1 MKKLQA
7 RKGTLRRL
15 IGFVYKEHKIQFIIV
30 IVSMVIATVTNV
42 LAIKT
47 IQNIVKVASEV
58 VSSGSTDLTPVA
70 IELMKMG
77 IFYLISII
85 FTYTYLR
92 IMIFVGQNSL
102 MRMREELF
110 SHMVKL
116 SIKFFDEN
124 QHGDLMSVFTN
135 DVNATRQLISQSL
148 PDLILVALQITFY
161 LIFMMI
167 TSPVLS
173 VFSIALGL
181 ILFLTSTHVTKKS
194 REYFR
199 KQQQSIGNLNG
210 YIEEMIE
217 GQKVVK
223 IFNREKRA
231 VEDFE
236 VLNEDLLENVMIA
249 EKRVRTLMPFTISV
263 GYFGFVLIAIVG
275 SSLAMI
281 NFLTVEA
288 LIVFLVFARS
298 FFGPFNRLSNQLS
311 FVGQATGG
319 ADRVFRVLEEEKEID
334 NGKYVIVNAKEEK
347 GELLVTEEKTSLLV
361 LYDEVTGE
369 IIRFKGDVRFNNVT
383 FGYNEKPVL
392 KAVSLFAKPG
402 EKIAFVGSTGAGKTT
417 VANLI
422 NRFYDINEGEITFD
436 GINVLD
442 IKKDSLRKAIAVVL
456 QDTSLFT
463 ATVMDNIRYGD
474 LNATDEEVINAAI
487 SANAHEFILKL
498 PHGYQTVLAYDGA
511 NLSQG
516 QRQLLSIARAI
527 VANRPVLILDEATSS
542 VDTYTEQLIQEAM
555 DVLMKGRTV
564 FVIAHRLSTIQDST
578 AIIVLE
584 DGKIIERGRHDYLID
599 SRGKYYEFYTG
610 LLELE

>member
-1 MKKLQA
+1 MKKMQA

-15 IGFVYKEHKIQFIIV
+15 IGFVYKEHKTELIV
-30 IVSMVIATVTNV
+30 VFVSMIIATITNV

-47 IQNIVKVASEV
+47 IQNIVGVAFSIV
-58 VSSGSTDLTPVA
+58 DSGSTDLTPVA
-70 IELMKMG
+70 IELTKMG
-77 IFYLISII
+77 LLFLASII
-85 FTYTYLR
+85 FTYVHLR
-92 IMIFVGQNSL
+92 IMIYVGQNSL

-116 SIKFFDEN
+116 PIKYFDEH

-148 PDLILVALQITFY
+148 PELALAILQIFSY
-161 LIFMMI
+161 LVVMI
-167 TSPVLS
+167 IISPILS
-173 VFSIALGL
+173 FFSISLGL
-181 ILFLTSTHVTKKS
+181 ILFLTSKHITSKS
-194 REYFR
+194 REYF
-199 KQQQSIGNLNG
+199 KQQQQSIGNLNG

-231 VEDFE
+231 VEDFD
-236 VLNEDLLENVMIA
+236 VLNEDVLKNVIEA
-249 EKRVRTLMPFTISV
+249 EKRVRTLIPFTMST
-263 GYFGFVLIAIVG
+263 GYFGFVLIAVVG

-281 NFLTVEA
+281 NYITVDA
-288 LIVFLVFARS
+288 LIIFLVFARS
-298 FFGPFNRLSNQLS
+298 FFGPFNRLSNQLA

-319 ADRVFRVLEEEKEID
+319 ADRVFKVLEENKEVD
-334 NGKYVIVNAKEEK
+334 DGKYVISYIKEKNGKLE
-347 GELLVTEEKTSLLV
+347 VTDEKTNMLA
-361 LYDEVTGE
+361 LYNPKNND
-369 IIRFKGDVRFNNVT
+369 IIKFKGDVRFNNVT
-383 FGYNEKPVL
+383 FGYNKKPVL
-392 KAVSLFAKPG
+392 KDVSLFAKPG

-436 GINVLD
+436 GINVLN
-442 IKKDSLRKAIAVVL
+442 IKKDSLRKVIAVVL

-463 ATVMDNIRYGD
+463 TTVRENIRYGD
-474 LNATDEEVINAAI
+474 LTATDEDVIKAAK

-498 PHGYQTVLAYDGA
+498 PEGYDTVLTYNGE

-555 DVLMKGRTV
+555 DVLMRGRTV
-564 FVIAHRLSTIQDST
+564 FVIAHRLSTIQDSN

-584 DGKIIERGRHDYLID
+584 DGKIIERGHHDYLID
-599 SRGKYYEFYTG
+599 SRGRYYEFYTG